1 MKRLV
6 VAGALA
12 LGLLAASPGSAAAS
26 STWCTW
32 DPLVPIVTP
41 GGHLVVVYD
50 SVWTPSLLN
59 LGVPLESYSTRR
71 AYDSNGNAITEV
83 DMAISTPTGLL
94 LSYSTM
100 DEVTTGLLGSGG
112 SAPGGLW
119 VERQDCSSRVHDPRG
134 VGHGAAPAG

>member
-26 STWCTW
+26 TTWCTW
-32 DPLVPIVTP
+32 DPLVLVVTP

-50 SVWTPSLLN
+50 SVWTPNLLN
-59 LGVPLESYSTRR
+59 LGVPLETYTTKRT
-71 AYDSNGNAITEV
+71 YDSTGKPVTSV

-94 LSYSTM
+94 FSYSTM
-100 DEVTTGLLGSGG
+100 DEVTTGLLGGGNLLARGYGTSGKT
-112 SAPGGLW
+112 
-119 VERQDCSSRVHDPRG
+119 VHLKFTIPES
-134 VGHGAAPAG
+134 

>member
-32 DPLVPIVTP
+32 DPLVPILTP

-59 LGVPLESYSTRR
+59 LGVPLETYTTKR
-71 AYDSNGNAITEV
+71 AYTSTGKAVTAV
-83 DMAISTPTGLL
+83 DMAIWTPTGLL
-94 LSYSTM
+94 FSYTTM
-100 DEVTTGLLGSGG
+100 DEVTTGLLGGGALLARGYGTSGKT
-112 SAPGGLW
+112 
-119 VERQDCSSRVHDPRG
+119 VHLKFTIPES
-134 VGHGAAPAG
+134 

>member
-26 STWCTW
+26 VVWCDW

-41 GGHLVVVYD
+41 GGHLVLLYD
-50 SVWTPSLLN
+50 SVWTPNLLN
-59 LGVPLESYSTRR
+59 LGLPLASYSTRR
-71 AYDSNGNAITEV
+71 AYDSTGSPITEV

-100 DEVTTGLLGSGG
+100 DEVTTGLLGSGTVLARG
-112 SAPGGLW
+112 YGISGKT
-119 VERQDCSSRVHDPRG
+119 VHLTFTIPE
-134 VGHGAAPAG
+134 A

>member
-1 MKRLV
+1 VKRLV

-26 STWCTW
+26 TTWCTW
-32 DPLVPIVTP
+32 DPLVAVVTP

-59 LGVPLESYSTRR
+59 LAVPLESYSTKR
-71 AYDSNGNAITEV
+71 AYDSNGNAVTQV

-94 LSYSTM
+94 FSYSTM
-100 DEVTTGLLGSGG
+100 DEVTTGLLGSGALLARG
-112 SAPGGLW
+112 YGTSGKT
-119 VERQDCSSRVHDPRG
+119 VHLEFTIPES
-134 VGHGAAPAG
+134 

>member
-32 DPLVPIVTP
+32 DPLVLIVTP

-71 AYDSNGNAITEV
+71 AYDSNGNAITAV

-94 LSYSTM
+94 FSYSTM

-112 SAPGGLW
+112 LLARGYGASGKT
-119 VERQDCSSRVHDPRG
+119 VHLEFTIPES
-134 VGHGAAPAG
+134 